1 MGWAV
6 TDHRLGVIVATVA
19 AVGWG
24 YVYATMQQV
33 TERMSPI
40 AAMTAYYM
48 YGGILLLPV
57 LVLRWGEIQSG
68 IVADPR
74 TFVLSASAVM
84 IAEFAIVW
92 SVSLLGGVDAG
103 LIEVSYPVWTA
114 LFLYII
120 LGERPTLGT
129 LVGGVM
135 VLGGVAVI
143 ARFGGGR

>member
-1 MGWAV
+1 M

-19 AVGWG
+19 AIGWG
-24 YVYATMQQV
+24 YVYATMQQL
-33 TERMSPI
+33 TDRMSPL
-40 AAMTAYYM
+40 AAMTAYYV

-57 LVLRWGEIQSG
+57 FVLRWGEIQSG

-84 IAEFAIVW
+84 VAEFAILW
-92 SVSLLGGVDAG
+92 SVSLLGGADAG

-114 LFLYII
+114 LFLYLI

-129 LVGGVM
+129 LVGGAM

>member
-1 MGWAV
+1 M

-19 AVGWG
+19 AIGWG
-24 YVYATMQQV
+24 YVYATMQQL
-33 TERMSPI
+33 TDRMSPLT
-40 AAMTAYYM
+40 AMTAYYV

-57 LVLRWGEIQSG
+57 FVLRWGEIQSG

-84 IAEFAIVW
+84 VAEFAILW
-92 SVSLLGGVDAG
+92 SVSLLGGADAG

-114 LFLYII
+114 LFLYLI

-129 LVGGVM
+129 LVGGAM